1 MKKYINT
8 SNYYLSTITSKIE
21 ASWTSG
27 TFDVSDTSVDWVT
40 LPTQWYY
47 WVDVDFG
54 DVSKREIFRIVSRD
68 WYTLTYDARISPYGL
83 KTHSIWAAVWLRDFS
98 QLLNSLSTN
107 TDNFWEVEQT
117 GDLSILVRWGKI
129 FASGNALKLYDV
141 ADTAINIPA
150 SSERY
155 IVLDYELEEDWIQL
169 AAFTSVE
176 EADLTATGKYPVAK
190 VTSNPNMIL
199 TIEDL
204 RSNLIYWGWEWDM
217 KASTYDPNGKHTD
230 AFNMDNMTQWEV
242 QQFTSP
248 EEKSYWDAKQEQL
261 IWVWA
266 WQNIHTINWQNIMW
280 PGNFSLDTILTVWRA
295 YEETEQWA
303 SSYQITSEHE
313 PLNENAFMIITDSG
327 TFLVANIDYT
337 YNDSNRT
344 ITFAQPL
351 AENEKAFIWV
361 MYNNSQWQTEI
372 GSWVVSIKNWTDVL
386 WTFNV
391 NQEQDSYVDIKPAID
406 ALPKDVMV
414 TEEEYDELP
423 DSKLTDGNRYYI
435 YE

>member
-107 TDNFWEVEQT
+107 TDNFWEIEQT

-176 EADLTATGKYPVAK
+176 EEDLTATGKYPIAK
-190 VTSNPNMIL
+190 ITSNANMIL
-199 TIEDL
+199 AVEDL
-204 RSNLIYWGWEWDM
+204 RSNLVYWGWEWDM
-217 KASTYDPNGKHTD
+217 KAWMYDPENKKTD
-230 AFNMDNMTQWEV
+230 AFHMDNMTQWET
-242 QQFTSP
+242 QQFVSP
-248 EEKSYWDAKQEQL
+248 TEKSYWDAKQEQL
-261 IWVWA
+261 VWA
-266 WQNIHTINWQNIMW
+266 GPEQNIHTINWESILW
-280 PGNFSLDTILTVWRA
+280 PGNFSLDTVLTVWRA

-303 SSYQITSEHE
+303 SSHQISVEHT
-313 PLNENAFMIITDSG
+313 PLSDNAFMIITDSG
-327 TFLVANIDYT
+327 TFLVANLDYT
-337 YNDSNRT
+337 YDASNRT

-351 AENEKAFIWV
+351 AETEKAFIWV
-361 MYNNSQWQTEI
+361 MYDTSSESTKVQHSVAVTQ
-372 GSWVVSIKNWTDVL
+372 V
-386 WTFNV
+386 
-391 NQEQDSYVDIKPAID
+391 QYD
-406 ALPKDVMV
+406 AM
-414 TEEEYDELP
+414 P
-423 DSKLTDGNRYYI
+423 DSKLTDNNWYFI

>member
-21 ASWTSG
+21 NTG
-27 TFDVSDTSVDWVT
+27 TTWSFDVSDTSVDWVI
-40 LPTQWYY
+40 LPTQWYF

-54 DVSKREIFRIVSRD
+54 DASKREIFRIVSRD
-68 WYTLTYDARISPYGL
+68 WYTLTYDARISPYGM
-83 KTHSIWAAVWLRDFS
+83 KTHAIWASVWLRDFS

-107 TDNFWEVEQT
+107 TDNFWEVEKT
-117 GDLSILVRWGKI
+117 WDLTVLVRGGKI
-129 FASGNALKLYDV
+129 FASGNALKLYTT
-141 ADTAINIPA
+141 ADTSIELPIN
-150 SSERY
+150 SEKY
-155 IVLDYELEEDWIQL
+155 IVLDYELSDDGIDL
-169 AAFTSVE
+169 AAFVAVDAE
-176 EADLTATGKYPVAK
+176 DLTATGKYPIAR
-190 VTSNPNMIL
+190 VTTNANMIIS
-199 TIEDL
+199 IEDL
-204 RSNLIYWGWEWDM
+204 RSTIVYGWWEWDM
-217 KASTYDPNGKHTD
+217 KSAMYDPNDHKAN
-230 AFNMDNMTQWEV
+230 AFHMDNMEQWETNQYV
-242 QQFTSP
+242 SP
-248 EEKSYWDAKQEQL
+248 VEKQYWNDKQEEL
-261 IWVWA
+261 VWIWA
-266 WQNIHTINWQNIMW
+266 GQNIHTINGQNIMW
-280 PGNFSLDTILTVWRA
+280 PGNFSLDTILTVWWA

-351 AENEKAFIWV
+351 AENEKAFIRV

-372 GSWVVSIKNWTDVL
+372 GSWVVSIKDWTNVL

-391 NQEQDSYVDIKPAID
+391 NQEEDSYVDIKPALD
-406 ALPKDVMV
+406 ALPKDIMV
-414 TEEEYDELP
+414 TEEEYEDLP